1 MKVLI
6 VEDSPGDLRLIRE
19 WLADGGNAVA
29 EIQCA
34 RNLAEGLDCL
44 AHTAPD
50 VMLLD
55 LGLPDSQGLDTVT
68 RARATAPGVPIVVL
82 TGLDDDS
89 VRLAAVQVG
98 AQDYLPKAH
107 ADGRSLTRAIRHA
120 IERHEL
126 AGELERRSVELA
138 ATSKRIQEMID
149 ANADGMIIVDENG
162 LLRFLNPAAEMLL
175 GRKAEQLIGTPF
187 GHTIAPGETMEADLV
202 RKNGESLTVGMRA
215 VPHPW
220 QGQDAYLI
228 SLHDI
233 TQRKRGA
240 EALRQA
246 LEESRRRQAEVSALL
261 AGSRLV
267 LEDRDFP
274 RVARSA
280 FDACRELTGATA
292 GYVALLTDDGLEDS
306 VLSLET
312 GGLPCTVD
320 PSLLKPIRGLRAE
333 ACSSGQPVYQ
343 NDFGHS
349 QCAGD
354 MPTGH
359 LALDNALFAPPIIQ
373 GETVGLLGLANK
385 PAGFTQDDAEIARA
399 FAELAAISLM
409 SNRTRQSLEASQ
421 RRYRSLF
428 DEMPVGLY
436 QTHADGRILEVNP
449 ALVELLGYPDRET
462 LLAQDAVD
470 GYSDRKA
477 RQQWRAQLEREGEVR
492 GRKSQ
497 WVRYDGS
504 RVWVQENARVVRG
517 ADGQPL
523 YYEGTVEDISSQR
536 QMEEQLRHAH
546 KMESVGRLAGG
557 VAYDFN
563 NLLTVIM
570 GFACFARDALPGDS
584 PMRRDLAEVLK
595 ASDRAARLTGQL
607 LAFSRRQVLEPQ
619 VVDPNDLVLSM
630 DKMLRRLIAEHI
642 EYVTIVDPEI
652 GHIRVDPGQIEQ
664 VVVNL
669 AVNASDAMPDGGTL
683 TITTCNATLD
693 DKKLIHP
700 GMGAPPGEFVMLSV
714 SDTGVGIPSEIKEH
728 LFEPFFTTKPPG
740 KGTGLGLAMVYG
752 IVKQHGGEIAVESEV
767 GEGTTFRIYF
777 PRVHGPVQERPSQSL
792 GEASPCGRGER
803 ILVVEDESS
812 VRMLAVRTLRRQ
824 GYEVLE
830 AANGEDG
837 LRLLNDQGG
846 AVDLVITD
854 LVMPLMNG
862 MQLADRVRAQD
873 SDARVLFMTGYT
885 DVDAQLHDVNDPH
898 TSLLR
903 KPFGTEALA
912 TKVREL
918 LDAAI

>member
-6 VEDSPGDLRLIRE
+6 VEDNPGDLRLIRE
-19 WLADGGNAVA
+19 WLRERQDGGYDL
-29 EIQCA
+29 QSA

-44 AHTAPD
+44 AHTPPD

-68 RARATAPGVPIVVL
+68 RARATAPDVPIVVL

-89 VRLAAVQVG
+89 VGVAAVQVG

-175 GRKAEQLIGTPF
+175 GRKAEQLIGTPV

-202 RKNGESLTVGMRA
+202 RKNGESLTVEMRA

-233 TQRKRGA
+233 TQRKHGA

-359 LALDNALFAPPIIQ
+359 LALDNALFAPLIIQ

-492 GRKSQ
+492 GRQSQ

-504 RVWVQENARVVRG
+504 RVWVQENARVVRD

-546 KMESVGRLAGG
+546 KMESVGRLGGG
-557 VAYDFN
+557 VAHDFN

-619 VVDPNDLVLSM
+619 V
-630 DKMLRRLIAEHI
+630 
-642 EYVTIVDPEI
+642 VDPEI

-777 PRVHGPVQERPSQSL
+777 PRVHGPVQERPSQNL
-792 GEASPCGRGER
+792 GEASPSGRGER

-812 VRMLAVRTLRRQ
+812 VRMLAVRALRRQ
-824 GYEVLE
+824 RYEVLE
-830 AANGEDG
+830 AGNGEDG

-873 SDARVLFMTGYT
+873 SDARVLFMTGYA
-885 DVDAQLHDVNDPH
+885 DVDVLLHEINEPYA
-898 TSLLR
+898 SLLR
-903 KPFGTEALA
+903 KPFSTVALA